1 MSGTWCGTLAGL
13 LLTAGW
19 TAAAPERVLVAVAI
33 HSEDPGNV
41 HTPDFRT
48 NQTAYAE
55 FRGDLLRFADL
66 MASNDLPW
74 SLQSDWNFLLGVQ
87 QYEVDAP
94 DTNLLA
100 RTAGTNVILYL
111 ARHRGVE
118 MVPHSHEGFGYNFAD
133 VAWLLQE
140 LGVEP
145 AGVVGG
151 HIYDPAEFS
160 YQDWP
165 RFIPGLACQHYTN
178 GFVWKPYLLMGS
190 GTPLHVAEPVATGL
204 WRPASSNAYFTDQP
218 TNTLACF
225 GVWESTTQHLARLLR
240 DVETARLP
248 TGRLYTAAWVFPH
261 HGLTNDSYFLTNVA
275 ASVAH
280 LRAQANAG
288 RLEVVRFDEA
298 YRIWQDEYGA
308 AGSVFRD
315 NGATNIFV
323 TFSLNTQDFSYPALS
338 ADLLDR
344 ALTLHETWNVPVDVF
359 LTTWMVDIFSADY
372 PALFS
377 RLATSRVVA
386 LSYHTRPPLPYRTGY
401 DWYGLGSLSW
411 TDAYNVIIGYENH
424 GLIGTNGQPSAQ
436 PGGSGKL
443 ETLVG
448 HAPWMVGAEAD
459 AGLSNIVVSVFRDQ
473 GARFAVSHL
482 GAANLGQ
489 QREGLYTR
497 PEHYDLRLFEWT
509 GTPVRVIFTSAV
521 AGARSAAGGSAPHF
535 VGVKMHDNDFFAT
548 SSAWMT
554 VYLPKKTPPW
564 NTNRQAVLL
573 SPAEATN
580 YWQLYES
587 AVTFVASNRL
597 DYTPVHAPLLLNLEG
612 EGIRLS
618 TNVSREHLGTGVVAG
633 ALALVTTNT
642 AAVAAWS
649 LVAGPGDGD
658 NDRFLLVGSNLVA
671 AVELDRET
679 RSAHRVRVR
688 AVDAIGRP
696 YEQALLVVTGNR
708 TDDDDDGDGLSEEA
722 ERIAGTDA
730 GDGQSVL
737 QWASAGLP
745 TSGWPLTWQAVSG
758 RTYRVDMAAGPAGPW
773 SEVAGGPWTATS
785 SVHQVQA
792 AADTGAVR
800 WARIRVE

>member
-1 MSGTWCGTLAGL
+1 MSGTWSGRLAAAL
-13 LLTAGW
+13 LGACTAS
-19 TAAAPERVLVAVAI
+19 AAPERVLVAVAI
-33 HSEDPGNV
+33 HNEDPGNV

-48 NQTAYAE
+48 NAAAYAE
-55 FRGDLLRFADL
+55 FRDDLLRFADL

-87 QYEVDAP
+87 QYEVAAP

-111 ARHRGVE
+111 ARDRGVE
-118 MVPHSHEGFGYNFAD
+118 MVPHSHEGYGYNFAD
-133 VAWLLQE
+133 VAWLLQQ

-151 HIYDPAEFS
+151 HIYDPAQFS

-165 RFIPGLACQHYTN
+165 RFINGIGCAHYTN

-225 GVWESTTQHLARLLR
+225 GVWQATTQDLARLLR

-298 YRIWQDEYGA
+298 YRIWQDEYGG
-308 AGSVFRD
+308 AGSVRRD
-315 NGATNIFV
+315 DGTTNVFV

-344 ALTLHETWNVPVDVF
+344 AVTLHETWNVPVDVF
-359 LTTWMVDIFSADY
+359 LTTWMVDLYASEY
-372 PALFS
+372 PALFA

-386 LSYHTRPPLPYRTGY
+386 LSYHTRPPLPYRTSY
-401 DWYGLGSLSW
+401 DWMGLSGLPATS
-411 TDAYNVIIGYENH
+411 AYAVIMGYENH
-424 GLIGTNGQPSAQ
+424 GLILTNGQPNAQ
-436 PGGSGKL
+436 AGGSGKL
-443 ETLVG
+443 ETLTG
-448 HAPWMVGAEAD
+448 HAPWMVGAESD

-473 GARFAVSHL
+473 GVRFAVSHL
-482 GAANLGQ
+482 GAASLGQ

-497 PEHYDLRLFEWT
+497 PEHFDLKLFEWT

-521 AGARSAAGGSAPHF
+521 AGARSAAGAALPF

-554 VYLPKKTPPW
+554 VYLPKKTPPR

-573 SPAEATN
+573 SAAEATN
-580 YWQLYES
+580 FWQLYES

-612 EGIRLS
+612 EGILLS
-618 TNVSREHLGTGVVAG
+618 TNVCPEHSGTGVVAG
-633 ALALVTTNT
+633 ALSLLTSNT
-642 AAVAAWS
+642 APVSTWS
-649 LVAGPGDGD
+649 LVAGPGDAD
-658 NDRFLLVGSNLVA
+658 NALFQLTGSNLVV
-671 AVELDRET
+671 AVDLDRET
-679 RSAHRVRVR
+679 RSARRVRVR
-688 AVDAIGRP
+688 AVDVIGRP
-696 YEQALLVVTGNR
+696 YEQALLVVAGNR
-708 TDDDDDGDGLSEEA
+708 TDDDDDGDGFSEAA
-722 ERIAGTDA
+722 ERIAGTDPADA
-730 GDGQSVL
+730 GSVL
-737 QWASAGLP
+737 QWDDAARP
-745 TSGWPLTWQAVSG
+745 DATWPLAWQAVSG
-758 RTYRVDMAAGPAGPW
+758 RTYRVDVSASPDGPW

-785 SVHQVQA
+785 SVQQVQVGTA
-792 AADTGAVR
+792 TNPVR
-800 WARIRVE
+800 CARVRVE